1 MKTNKKLYKVTL
13 RGFTS
18 FSSGMNYKTSYVV
31 ADDPQQAYQ
40 AVLNDLKTRDY
51 GFPEDRELHNV
62 ELLAEDSK
70 FTNVKTRLY
79 QA

>member
-18 FSSGMNYKTSYVV
+18 VSSGVNYKTSYVV

-40 AVLNDLKTRDY
+40 AVLNDLNARDY
-51 GFPEDRELHNV
+51 GYVEDRELHSV
-62 ELLAEDSK
+62 ELLAEDNE